1 MGSRSKSAAAAVEQ
15 ESTEGK
21 RRAEASRPTPKRYPQ
36 FNVVLLDDDDH
47 TYDYVIRMM
56 ADLFGHPAE
65 RGKLLA
71 EEVDTTGRCI
81 CLTTAK
87 EHAELK
93 RDQIHAFGRDKL
105 MARSKGSMRAVI
117 EPVPGSE

>member
-1 MGSRSKSAAAAVEQ
+1 MGSKTITENVVVKSKKR
-15 ESTEGK
+15 K
-21 RRAEASRPTPKRYPQ
+21 RRASPSPPQRPRYPQ
-36 FNVVLLDDDDH
+36 YNVVLLDDDDH

-56 ADLFGHPAE
+56 ADLFGHPPE
-65 RGKLLA
+65 RGRLLA

-93 RDQIHAFGRDKL
+93 RDQIHAFGADKL
-105 MARSKGSMRAVI
+105 MASSKGSMRAVI
-117 EPVPGSE
+117 EPTPGSE